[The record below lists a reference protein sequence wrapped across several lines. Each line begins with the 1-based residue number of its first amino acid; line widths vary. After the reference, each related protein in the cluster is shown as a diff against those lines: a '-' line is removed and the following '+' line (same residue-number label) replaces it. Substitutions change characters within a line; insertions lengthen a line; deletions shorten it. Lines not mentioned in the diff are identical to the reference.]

1 MKPILSKSQDNDSL
15 QALGRASVQIVHDL
29 KNQLNGLKL
38 YATFLRKRLEKSAR
52 PEDEM
57 ETINKLIAG
66 LDRAAG
72 DLSMLVQYGR
82 PIELRKQV
90 GVDVQKI
97 MRTVAG
103 AFSQPTRTTGPLTG
117 AIIIEAEPLPLTG
130 EFDPTIL
137 ADALKSISVGAMK
150 MRGDDQNRT
159 LTVSLRRD
167 KSEEDTAVIEWH
179 GLVNLDHDPFRSF
192 AGSDE
197 IRMSFAAKV
206 IEAHG
211 GSAEQRKETLSVRL
225 PLTGE
230 QSN

>member
-1 MKPILSKSQDNDSL
+1 MKPLLLKPQDSNSL
-15 QALGRASVQIVHDL
+15 QTLGRASVQIVHDL

-38 YATFLRKRLEKSAR
+38 YATFLRKRLEKSTR

-72 DLSMLVQYGR
+72 DLSTLVQYGR

-103 AFSQPTRTTGPLTG
+103 AFSQPRATGPLTG
-117 AIIIEAEPLPLTG
+117 AIIIDAEPLPLTG

-150 MRGDDQNRT
+150 MRGDDQNLT
-159 LTVSLRRD
+159 LRVSLRREKSD
-167 KSEEDTAVIEWH
+167 KDTAVIEWH
-179 GLVNLDHDPFRSF
+179 ELNNLDHDPFRSF
-192 AGSDE
+192 AGGDE

-206 IEAHG
+206 VEAHG

-225 PLTGE
+225 PLT
-230 QSN
+230 S

>member
-1 MKPILSKSQDNDSL
+1 MKPILLKPQDSNSL
-15 QALGRASVQIVHDL
+15 QTLGRASVQIVHDL

-38 YATFLRKRLEKSAR
+38 YATFLRRRLEKSTR

-72 DLSMLVQYGR
+72 DLSTLVQYGR

-103 AFSQPTRTTGPLTG
+103 AFSQPSRATGPLNGVIT
-117 AIIIEAEPLPLTG
+117 IEAEPLPLSG

-159 LTVSLRRD
+159 LRVSLRRE
-167 KSEEDTAVIEWH
+167 KSDRDVAVIEWH
-179 GLVNLDHDPFRSF
+179 ELNSLDHDPFRSF

-211 GSAEQRKETLSVRL
+211 GSAEQHKETLSVRL
-225 PLTGE
+225 PLTA
-230 QSN
+230 